1 MTFRTSR
8 QKQVARALGVAFL
21 AIGGGVAVTTTAW
34 AQQSAIVVG
43 GVLNV
48 FGVTSFPG
56 SPSWTLVGDGIS
68 VFGGG
73 GEAGNTG
80 GQDCTPC
87 RPGRSIAMSGTFEGQ
102 SLGSGSAIVNGVR
115 YGQVFFAGVLNFHA
129 NAAVMPD
136 FDGNSWRNVTV
147 PFTLGTGDSFL
158 LGYADVARTQLLF
171 TIQPLIGR
179 GTVTLQVRQTLSP
192 DPLLS
197 FYDWSSTTYT
207 FGPGVNLLEKPGFE
221 EYTPP
226 ALGVPGWVSDPNRQ
240 TPAKSESN
248 QPHSGSNNG
257 ACFTPE
263 SLDCGIYQEV
273 TAPSTGTY
281 LLTFYATADRDGGL
295 VGAHVNGVQAV
306 SIPVEA
312 RGFRNYGGA
321 YTMTFPATAGD
332 IIRVWMFS
340 PAIPGYVVVD
350 DVSLI
355 GPQ

>member
-1 MTFRTSR
+1 MTARTSR

-21 AIGGGVAVTTTAW
+21 AIGGGAAVTTPAW

-43 GVLNV
+43 GDLTVLGGIN
-48 FGVTSFPG
+48 SAPQ
-56 SPSWTLVGDGIS
+56 WTLVGDGIS
-68 VFGGG
+68 VVARGADSGNPGGNCSPCVP
-73 GEAGNTG
+73 GNIIG
-80 GQDCTPC
+80 
-87 RPGRSIAMSGTFEGQ
+87 MSGLLGGST
-102 SLGSGSAIVNGVR
+102 LGSGSAVVNGVR
-115 YGQVFFAGVLNFHA
+115 YPQVFFAGDLVFHA
-129 NAAVMPD
+129 NATVMPD

-147 PFTLGTGDSFL
+147 PFNLGTDSFL
-158 LGYADVARTQLLF
+158 TGYADVLQNQQLFRIQLL
-171 TIQPLIGR
+171 GR
-179 GTVTLQVRQTLSP
+179 GTATLQVLQHLGQP
-192 DPLLS
+192 LS
-197 FYDWSSTTYT
+197 FYEFTSISYT

-226 ALGVPGWVSDPNRQ
+226 ALGVPGWVSDPMRQ

-248 QPHSGSNNG
+248 QPHTGANNG
-257 ACFTPE
+257 ACFTPDA
-263 SLDCGIYQEV
+263 LDCGIYQEV

-295 VGAHVNGVQAV
+295 VGAHVNGAPAA
-306 SIPVEA
+306 SSPVEA
-312 RGFRNYGGA
+312 RGFRNYGAA

-332 IIRVWMFS
+332 TIRVWMFS